1 MRHVGVPQ
9 AITTFAIPPHAP
21 PVVAEAKESFDAV
34 AARWAG
40 VKGELQDAKEALT
53 AAKTADL
60 QAIVDAAEE
69 GKDVKDA
76 QANQRKVEALIADL
90 EVRLKGLDMA
100 VHEAGDRL
108 AQAIADHREQ
118 WLPRLADAATDAATR
133 FDQAMGEAHA
143 ALNELRPAR
152 GAVEWLTSF
161 DAGLAQ
167 AGQQPQFTGGRLR
180 VKSRG
185 GLLKGEF
192 DPTELLDL
200 AARTTAAEDMPTIPT
215 VTMPGQAV
223 VKKMPAH
230 V

>member
-1 MRHVGVPQ
+1 MKHVGVPQ
-9 AITTFAIPPHAP
+9 AITAYAIPPHAP
-21 PVVAEAKESFDAV
+21 PEVAEAKDEFDAI
-34 AARWAG
+34 AKRWAG

-108 AQAIADHREQ
+108 AQSIADHCKQ
-118 WLPRLADAATDAATR
+118 WLPRLADAEADAAVR
-133 FDQAMGEAHA
+133 FDQAMAEARA
-143 ALNELRPAR
+143 ALDELRPAR
-152 GAVEWLTSF
+152 GAVDWLNRF
-161 DAGLAQ
+161 DPDLAYV
-167 AGQQPQFTGGRLR
+167 GQVPQFTGGRLR

-185 GLLKGEF
+185 GVLKGEF
-192 DPTELLDL
+192 NPTELLDL
-200 AARTTAAEDMPTIPT
+200 AARVTNTEDTPTTP
-215 VTMPGQAV
+215 TMPGQAV
-223 VKKMPAH
+223 VKKVAAH
-230 V
+230 A